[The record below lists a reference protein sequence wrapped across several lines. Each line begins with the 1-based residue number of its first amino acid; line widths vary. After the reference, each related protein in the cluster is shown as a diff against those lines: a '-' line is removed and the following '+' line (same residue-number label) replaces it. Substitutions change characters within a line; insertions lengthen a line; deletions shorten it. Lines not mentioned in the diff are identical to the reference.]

1 VALGKE
7 FFADEFFAEC
17 SLPSA
22 ALGKAFAECK
32 AGFAECGLHS
42 AKNQNPVVHHN
53 IDNLFIDLVKFE
65 KKTNTLS
72 FFFGKKLTYFHSI
85 SS

>member
-1 VALGKE
+1 VLTWHSAKALPSARQVALGKE
-7 FFADEFFAEC
+7 FFADEFFTEC

-42 AKNQNPVVHHN
+42 AKNQNPVV
-53 IDNLFIDLVKFE
+53 DLLLKY
-65 KKTNTLS
+65 KTMLPNYT
-72 FFFGKKLTYFHSI
+72 
-85 SS
+85 

>member
-1 VALGKE
+1 MALGKE

-17 SLPSA
+17 SLPSV

-42 AKNQNPVVHHN
+42 AKNQNPVVCGAKGGKEKQN
-53 IDNLFIDLVKFE
+53 SCDMCTLF
-65 KKTNTLS
+65 LS
-72 FFFGKKLTYFHSI
+72 G
-85 SS
+85 

>member
-1 VALGKE
+1 MALGKE

-17 SLPSA
+17 SLLSA

-42 AKNQNPVVHHN
+42 AKNQNPIVGDIKLH
-53 IDNLFIDLVKFE
+53 
-65 KKTNTLS
+65 S
-72 FFFGKKLTYFHSI
+72 FLIKECPSLRNKSLGKYYTS
-85 SS
+85 

>member
-1 VALGKE
+1 MALGKE

-22 ALGKAFAECK
+22 ALSKAFAECK

-42 AKNQNPVVHHN
+42 AKNQNPVVN
-53 IDNLFIDLVKFE
+53 IA
-65 KKTNTLS
+65 
-72 FFFGKKLTYFHSI
+72 
-85 SS
+85 

>member
-1 VALGKE
+1 MALGKE

-17 SLPSA
+17 SLPSV

-42 AKNQNPVVHHN
+42 AKNQNHVVIPVT
-53 IDNLFIDLVKFE
+53 NLEATAGAFMPIWRL
-65 KKTNTLS
+65 
-72 FFFGKKLTYFHSI
+72 
-85 SS
+85 